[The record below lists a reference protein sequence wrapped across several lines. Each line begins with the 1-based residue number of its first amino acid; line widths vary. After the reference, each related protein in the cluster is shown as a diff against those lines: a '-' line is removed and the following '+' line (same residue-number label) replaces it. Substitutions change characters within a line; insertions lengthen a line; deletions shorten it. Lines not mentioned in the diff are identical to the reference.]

1 MSAEGTSSERAIRG
15 AVVPFPREVLRVFVL
30 SVLVF
35 ALAILPRTW
44 GLADFYT
51 IDEGYHWV
59 GRVQEFSR
67 AIAHRDWDETI
78 LTGHPGVTTMWL
90 GSLGQTLAHSQGVE
104 YPGWIGGGAAF
115 LAYLRLPL
123 ALANS
128 AAVALGF
135 LMLRRLLPTPV
146 PLLAALLWALNPFL
160 IAHSRLLHLDALLTS
175 LLTLS
180 LLALLLACRSAAG
193 AILPLSRAQEAERSR
208 RGGGAG
214 RPWRAGFAGLLAS
227 GGLAGLAL
235 VTKAPSLLWLPLAG
249 LLLCALAPA
258 GSLWARLG
266 WAVGRYALWLACALL
281 AAFVAWPALWVT
293 PEAAVWRVAR
303 EIVNN
308 GGQPHHSGNYFLGTP
323 VADPGPLFYP
333 VALALRLTPWALLG
347 LLLLPLALRRAAR
360 PERATLL
367 ALGAFAACFVLALSM
382 QPKKFD
388 RYALPILPALDI
400 LAAAGLLALL
410 GSLAHWTGR
419 RRLPALGIALVT
431 LLASLT
437 LLIYQPYY
445 LAYFNPLLGGG
456 PAAQRAIL
464 VGWGEGM
471 HEVGAWLSAR
481 PDLARGAI
489 VSWTPP
495 NLGPFVPRE
504 IPLYDLRP
512 AVLARGGGN
521 YAVLYLRSVQR
532 KESAPAEAA
541 VRQTPPL
548 YTLERYGITY
558 ATVHQLVRPFATASP
573 AEFGAGLRLN
583 GYTLEQQPGQLIL
596 TPSWSVTADQPGGAF
611 VFLHLLD
618 AQGQRVAQL
627 DAPLD
632 EGMFATWQAGQQF
645 GGPLPLAIRPDLP
658 AGQYRLVLGVYDP
671 ATGAR
676 LPLGATAALPASVD
690 GPQALLLETIT
701 R

>member
-1 MSAEGTSSERAIRG
+1 MTGATSRSGLASLSL
-15 AVVPFPREVLRVFVL
+15 ALVL
-30 SVLVF
+30 F
-35 ALAILPRTW
+35 ALAALPRTW

-51 IDEGYHWV
+51 VDEAFHWV
-59 GRVQEFSR
+59 RRVEAFSK

-90 GSLGQTLAHSQGVE
+90 GSLGRALALSQGLQ
-104 YPGWIGGGAAF
+104 PPDGGGGAAY

-135 LMLRRLLPTPV
+135 LMLRRLLPTPL

-160 IAHSRLLHLDALLTS
+160 IAHARLLHLDALLTS

-180 LLALLLACRSAAG
+180 LLALLLACQCAKG
-193 AILPLSRAQEAERSR
+193 ARLRWLV
-208 RGGGAG
+208 
-214 RPWRAGFAGLLAS
+214 AS

-249 LLLCALAPA
+249 LLLCGLAPA
-258 GSLWARLG
+258 GKLWVRLG
-266 WAVGRYALWLACALL
+266 WAVSRYALWLACALL
-281 AAFVAWPALWVT
+281 TAVVAWPALWVA
-293 PEAAVWRVAR
+293 PSAAVGAVAE
-303 EIVNN
+303 EIVRN
-308 GGQPHHSGNYFLGTP
+308 GGQPHQLGNYFLGTP

-347 LLLLPLALRRAAR
+347 LLLLPLALHRAPR

-410 GSLAHWTGR
+410 GSLARLTR
-419 RRLPALGIALVT
+419 QRRLPTLGITLVT

-456 PAAQRAIL
+456 PAAQRTLL

-471 HEVGAWLSAR
+471 HEVGAWLSTR
-481 PDLARGAI
+481 PDLARGGVVAGF
-489 VSWTPP
+489 PP
-495 NLGPFVPRE
+495 TLEPFVPATV
-504 IPLYDLRP
+504 YDLR
-512 AVLARGGGN
+512 AQSLAYPLN
-521 YAVLYLRSVQR
+521 YGVLYSSNVQR
-532 KESAPAEAA
+532 EMAPEALA
-541 VRQTPPL
+541 VIRQTPPL
-548 YTLERYGITY
+548 YTLERHGLRY
-558 ATVHQLVRPFATASP
+558 ATVHQLARPYATPLPS
-573 AEFGAGLRLN
+573 EFGPALHLN
-583 GYTLEQQPGQLIL
+583 GYTLEHAPGRLL
-596 TPSWSVTADQPGGAF
+596 LSLSWSVTATSPGGLF

-632 EGMFATWQAGQQF
+632 EGLFAAWQAGQQF
-645 GGPLPLAIRPDLP
+645 GGPLPLTLPSELP
-658 AGQYRLVLGVYDP
+658 AGEYRLALGVYDP

-676 LPLGATAALPASVD
+676 LPLARQPALPASLA
-690 GPQALLLETIT
+690 GPQALLVTTLRLTE
-701 R
+701 

>member
-249 LLLCALAPA
+249 LLLCGLAPA
-258 GSLWARLG
+258 GKLWVRLG
-266 WAVGRYALWLACALL
+266 WAVSRYALWLACALL
-281 AAFVAWPALWVT
+281 TAVVAWPALWVA
-293 PEAAVWRVAR
+293 PSAAVGAVAE
-303 EIVNN
+303 EIVRN
-308 GGQPHHSGNYFLGTP
+308 GGQPHQLGNYFLGTP

-347 LLLLPLALRRAAR
+347 LLLLPLALHRAPR

-410 GSLAHWTGR
+410 GSLARLTR
-419 RRLPALGIALVT
+419 QRRLPTLGITLVT

-456 PAAQRAIL
+456 PAAQRTLL

-471 HEVGAWLSAR
+471 HEVGAWLSTR
-481 PDLARGAI
+481 PDLARGGVVAGF
-489 VSWTPP
+489 PP
-495 NLGPFVPRE
+495 TLEPFVPATV
-504 IPLYDLRP
+504 YDLR
-512 AVLARGGGN
+512 AQSLAYPLN
-521 YAVLYLRSVQR
+521 YGVLYSSNVQR
-532 KESAPAEAA
+532 EMAPEALA
-541 VRQTPPL
+541 VIRQTPPL
-548 YTLERYGITY
+548 YTLERHGLRY
-558 ATVHQLVRPFATASP
+558 ATVHQLARPYATPLPS
-573 AEFGAGLRLN
+573 EFGPALHLN
-583 GYTLEQQPGQLIL
+583 GYTLEHAPGRLL
-596 TPSWSVTADQPGGAF
+596 LSLSWSVTATSPGGLF

-632 EGMFATWQAGQQF
+632 EGLFAAWQAGQQF
-645 GGPLPLAIRPDLP
+645 GGPLPLTLPSELP
-658 AGQYRLVLGVYDP
+658 AGEYRLALGVYDP

-676 LPLGATAALPASVD
+676 LPLARQPALPASLA
-690 GPQALLLETIT
+690 GPQALLVTTLRLTE
-701 R
+701 